1 MRSGFIPLL
10 LSRTPPWLAPICTD
24 PHRLKTL
31 SECCWD
37 RNQGSSR
44 ILEKEINGFNI
55 RLQIVPSLLDHNSKD
70 GSSGEGG
77 REGED
82 PSVFLQCFD

>member
-10 LSRTPPWLAPICTD
+10 LFRTPPWLAPICTD

-37 RNQGSSR
+37 RSLGSSH
-44 ILEKEINGFNI
+44 ILEKEKNSFNV
-55 RLQIVPSLLDHNSKD
+55 RLQIVPSVLDHNSKD
-70 GSSGEGG
+70 GLSEEGG
-77 REGED
+77 RE
-82 PSVFLQCFD
+82 